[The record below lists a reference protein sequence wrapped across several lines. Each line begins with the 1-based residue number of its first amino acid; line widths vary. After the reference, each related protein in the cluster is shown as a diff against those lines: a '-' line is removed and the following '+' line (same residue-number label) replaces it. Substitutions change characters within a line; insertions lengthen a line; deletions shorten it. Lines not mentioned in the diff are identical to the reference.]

1 MQERKY
7 TKIACIADDNQ
18 KSFQALSDM
27 QAKYC
32 FVSLEEKPDIII
44 VLGGDGFMLHSLHH
58 LMHLNIPLYGM
69 NVGHIGFL
77 MNIFSTDNLLSR
89 IEKANITSINPLH
102 MLARCNDNT
111 EHIRLAINEIY
122 LLRDTNQAAR
132 INIYINDILQINEM
146 VCDGIIVSTAAGS
159 TAYNLSAGGPVI
171 PLEADLLALT
181 PLNPFRP
188 RRWKGALLPSSAC
201 IKFEI
206 LESEKR
212 STNAVADFYEVKHVI
227 SVDIKKSDDQK
238 INLLFDEGHSLE
250 ERIIREQFSF

>member
-1 MQERKY
+1 MQKRKY
-7 TKIACIADDNQ
+7 TRIGCIADDTQ
-18 KSFQALSDM
+18 KSLQTLASL
-27 QAKYC
+27 QEKYH
-32 FVSLEEKPDIII
+32 FVQIEDEPDIII
-44 VLGGDGFMLHSLHH
+44 ILGGDGFMLHSLHN

-77 MNIFSTDNLLSR
+77 MNNFSVDDLLSR
-89 IEKANITSINPLH
+89 LEKAKITSINPLR
-102 MLARCNDNT
+102 MLARRIDNSEYT
-111 EHIRLAINEIY
+111 RLAINEIY
-122 LLRDTNQAAR
+122 LLRNTNQAAR

-146 VCDGIIVSTAAGS
+146 VCDGIMVATAAGS

-188 RRWKGALLPSSAC
+188 RRWKGALLPSSAR

-212 STNAVADFYEVKHVI
+212 ETNAIADFHEVKNVVNVEV
-227 SVDIKKSDDQK
+227 SKAEGKEIK
-238 INLLFDEGHSLE
+238 LLFDESYSLE

>member
-1 MQERKY
+1 MQQKKY
-7 TKIACIADDNQ
+7 SKISCIADDNQ
-18 KSFQALSDM
+18 KSLQALSSI
-27 QAKYC
+27 QEKYHI
-32 FVSLEEKPDIII
+32 VNLEDKPDIII

-77 MNIFSTDNLLSR
+77 MNNFSLENLLIR
-89 IEKANITSINPLH
+89 IENAKITSINPLEMRAIQADH
-102 MLARCNDNT
+102 L
-111 EHIRLAINEIY
+111 EHTRVAINEIY

-132 INIYINDILQINEM
+132 INIYINDILQINGM
-146 VCDGIIVSTAAGS
+146 VCDGVLVSTAAGS

-188 RRWKGALLPSSAC
+188 RRWRGALLPSSAR

-206 LESEKR
+206 LEPEKR
-212 STNAVADFYEVKHVI
+212 FTNAVADFYEVKHIVN
-227 SVDIKKSDDQK
+227 VEIKKAEDKK
-238 INLLFDEGHSLE
+238 IDLLFDEGHSLE